1 MTGFIEAVLITLL
14 VVAALGAVVVW
25 FGLRLVRR
33 TVAHGRR
40 RVLEVRSRLL
50 PPGPRRDAAAL
61 RHQLAA
67 EVHAMRT
74 TLAAT
79 PSDARMFR
87 ADPSSVLAEA
97 ARIAA
102 RLDAD
107 LATIET
113 FPDRAQQRTA
123 LATITPQ
130 VAQLIDSI
138 YSARHTVL
146 RTAALD
152 RDRDLS
158 SFSTTVADE
167 AASLRNYEQVRRD
180 LSL

>member
-14 VVAALGAVVVW
+14 VVGGLGAVLVW
-25 FGLRLVRR
+25 FGLRLARR

-40 RVLEVRSRLL
+40 RVLEFRSRLL

-61 RHQLAA
+61 RTQLAA
-67 EVHAMRT
+67 ELHALRQT
-74 TLAAT
+74 IAPT
-79 PSDARMFR
+79 PTGARMFR
-87 ADPSSVLAEA
+87 ADPRAVLAEA
-97 ARIAA
+97 TRISA

-107 LATIET
+107 LATIEA

-123 LATITPQ
+123 LATVTPQ
-130 VAQLIDSI
+130 VVQLIDSI
-138 YSARHTVL
+138 YSARQTVL

-158 SFSTTVADE
+158 ALTSAVADE
-167 AASLRNYEQVRRD
+167 ATSLRNYEQTRRD
-180 LSL
+180 LTI